1 MSTPTSTSRPSRWWR
16 AGICSLAT
24 TTALTLAL
32 CSSAQAEVTPTAQA
46 TADDGAFLAYTPAPA
61 QRAGMCLVDTGVAQN
76 PDTESTVVYRSAI
89 DGGTGDDVS
98 PDLHGTI
105 MAMMASA
112 PLNNWGMVGTAPTA
126 IQIISIRILEPGQT
140 SFPFRDYASG
150 ITACLQLRN
159 RYDIRTINL
168 SLGNAEIP
176 SGESYERV
184 GSAIEEAANYGVAV
198 TAAAGNDDGGTVEY
212 PAAYPGVLGVGAS
225 NTAGGV
231 CAFSNRGEDL
241 LWAPGC
247 DLDGADPTN
256 GTAGYD
262 VWQGSSEASAITGAA
277 LTALFAY
284 QPSLSAVEGEQ
295 DLREADHGTLD
306 IAQTFRAAGLGQ
318 FVAEGEAAEPHP
330 HSTPEPEPAA
340 MIPAAAEAVQAASPS
355 IAATGPNLLLALPR
369 PVVQLQR
376 HGGHLS
382 LLLEGRPNEGQVEVR
397 YLGYHRHS
405 RRLSILQTR
414 IGSFSAL
421 AIPSSAVEL
430 SARYTDPYDTSR
442 ASPWITVRTPELVKG
457 RRG

>member
-1 MSTPTSTSRPSRWWR
+1 LRIFLPRW
-16 AGICSLAT
+16 S
-24 TTALTLAL
+24 
-32 CSSAQAEVTPTAQA
+32 
-46 TADDGAFLAYTPAPA
+46 GAIAACAHLG
-61 QRAGMCLVDTGVAQN
+61 QRC
-76 PDTESTVVYRSAI
+76 
-89 DGGTGDDVS
+89 
-98 PDLHGTI
+98 
-105 MAMMASA
+105 
-112 PLNNWGMVGTAPTA
+112 
-126 IQIISIRILEPGQT
+126 
-140 SFPFRDYASG
+140 FPFRDYASG

-247 DLDGADPTN
+247 DLDGADPTS

-306 IAQTFRAAGLGQ
+306 IARAFRAAGLGQ
-318 FVAEGEAAEPHP
+318 LVAEGEAAEPHP
-330 HSTPEPEPAA
+330 QSTREPEPAA
-340 MIPAAAEAVQAASPS
+340 VIPAAVEAVQPASPS
-355 IAATGPNLLLALPR
+355 TGAPGPDLLLAFPR
-369 PVVQLQR
+369 PTVRLQR
-376 HGGHLS
+376 HNGHVS
-382 LLLEGRPNEGQVEVR
+382 LLLERRPSEARLEVR
-397 YLGYHRHS
+397 YLGYRRHS

-414 IGSFSAL
+414 IGGFSA
-421 AIPSSAVEL
+421 ITVPSSAVEV
-430 SARYTDPYDTSR
+430 SARYTDPYDISR
-442 ASPWITVRTPELVKG
+442 AGAWITVRTPELVKA